1 MSAVLQE
8 EALFHDAVAAMKFYT
23 RFEYEQYERSMLADM
38 TSPRPFGRGLG
49 GLEGAGTAGMVGAQ
63 LATLPQLWRR
73 ILIARYTPRASPC
86 ECGRTCCRGY
96 KPNGRWLIEVAW
108 LSATIFL
115 DLDLPLLNEKQ
126 KIKDA
131 MVIRYFGQKDRNME
145 ELARQAG
152 VHRNTMSEY
161 NNQLVT
167 VLKHAEK
174 SGYGA
179 LEERLISAGLV
190 G

>member
-1 MSAVLQE
+1 
-8 EALFHDAVAAMKFYT
+8 
-23 RFEYEQYERSMLADM
+23 
-38 TSPRPFGRGLG
+38 
-49 GLEGAGTAGMVGAQ
+49 MVGAQ

-73 ILIARYTPRASPC
+73 ILIARYSPRASPC

-96 KPNGRWLIEVAW
+96 KLNGRWLIEVAW

-152 VHRNTMSEY
+152 VPPQHHERVQQPARNGAQACGKVGLWSARGAADICWTGRIKAS
-161 NNQLVT
+161 N
-167 VLKHAEK
+167 
-174 SGYGA
+174 SGG
-179 LEERLISAGLV
+179 
-190 G
+190 